1 MGPAPAD
8 TRSHN
13 QSSVSDRHTAQGN
26 EKGAFTMAVITK
38 YVVVRHGVELDK
50 EFLVKKEADA
60 YDKML
65 DAAEN
70 LAALIEDADLKLD
83 IDRATIDAVTVF
95 LAKNGP
101 EVVRILKGLKP
112 IVKPAPSPSRGP
124 DNDENAPAG
133 SPAANKKAP
142 KAKAAPRRK

>member
-1 MGPAPAD
+1 
-8 TRSHN
+8 
-13 QSSVSDRHTAQGN
+13 
-26 EKGAFTMAVITK
+26 MAVITK

-70 LAALIEDADLKLD
+70 LAEYIKDARLEIDLDGK
-83 IDRATIDAVTVF
+83 TIDAISVF

-101 EVVRILKGLKP
+101 DVSRILRGLKP
-112 IVKPAPSPSRGP
+112 NVPSGRTPGA
-124 DNDENAPAG
+124 EKKEA
-133 SPAANKKAP
+133 SPAAPAKKKTP
-142 KAKAAPRRK
+142 RAKANPKKK